1 MKRTIS
7 LLLALVLLL
16 TLCACGKKSG
26 TGWQEQYDLGVR
38 YLSEENYEEAVIA
51 FTAAIEIDPKRAEAY
66 VGRGSAY
73 IGCGETAENLA
84 AALADYEMAVSL
96 GDKTLDEK
104 IETLRIRL
112 ASIEALPLLEELYSY
127 FSANDIE
134 SAKNLMRQA
143 DYRALSESVDRLPMV
158 YEGDLGTTVAVYAND
173 YYYYGDWQNDQR
185 SGHGLWICAV
195 SDSEDFDY
203 VMYDG
208 SWSDDYPNG
217 EGLITREWFADK
229 IQAEPEGS
237 AAVKTEIKGT
247 FANGLYHGSINEI
260 WEMNDGDILVWTPIT
275 AVDGVYQAMKN
286 PPAEIMERD
295 YARERIVE
303 GEYLVAIDE
312 NNNGT
317 DLWSDDEVNYV
328 PGFRP
333 TDG

>member
-1 MKRTIS
+1 MRNRIIVFW
-7 LLLALVLLL
+7 VLILNL
-16 TLCACGKKSG
+16 SLCACGQR
-26 TGWQEQYDLGVR
+26 TPTWQDQYDLGTR
-38 YLSEENYEEAVIA
+38 YLSDGNYENAIIA
-51 FTAAIEIDPKRAEAY
+51 FTAAIEIDAKRAEAY

-143 DYRALSESVDRLPMV
+143 DYRTLSESVDRLPIV
-158 YEGDLGTTVAVYAND
+158 YEGDPSTAVAVYAND

-217 EGLITREWFADK
+217 EGLITHEWFADK
-229 IQAEPEGS
+229 IQAEPGETTS
-237 AAVKTEIKGT
+237 VKTEIKGT
-247 FANGLYHGSINEI
+247 FANGLYHGAINEI

-286 PPAEIMERD
+286 PPTETMEQDAE
-295 YARERIVE
+295 
-303 GEYLVAIDE
+303 GKYLVAIDE
-312 NNNGT
+312 NNST
-317 DLWSDDEVNYV
+317 LWSDDGVRYV

>member
-1 MKRTIS
+1 MKRTMEV
-7 LLLALVLLL
+7 LLALILSL

-26 TGWQEQYDLGVR
+26 GSWQEQYDLGVR
-38 YLSEENYEEAVIA
+38 YLSEGNYEEAVIA
-51 FTAAIEIDPKRAEAY
+51 FTAAIEIDPKRVDAY

-237 AAVKTEIKGT
+237 TAVKTEIKGT

-260 WEMNDGDILVWTPIT
+260 SEMNDGDILVWTPIT

-295 YARERIVE
+295 YAREWIVE
-303 GEYLVAIDE
+303 GKYLVAIDE

-317 DLWSDDEVNYV
+317 DLWSDDGVNYV

>member
-1 MKRTIS
+1 MKRVASIF
-7 LLLALVLLL
+7 LGAILVIG
-16 TLCACGKKSG
+16 LCACTQKAP
-26 TGWQEQYDLGVR
+26 TWEEQYDLGVR
-38 YLSEENYEEAVIA
+38 YLSDGNYEEAIIA
-51 FTAAIEIDPKRAEAY
+51 FTAAIKIDAKRAEAY

-73 IGCGETAENLA
+73 IGCEETAENLA

-112 ASIEALPLLEELYSY
+112 ASIGALPLLEELYSY

-143 DYRALSESVDRLPMV
+143 DYRTLSESVDRLPIV
-158 YEGDLGTTVAVYAND
+158 YEGDPSTAVAVYAND

-217 EGLITREWFADK
+217 EGLITHEWFADK
-229 IQAEPEGS
+229 IQAEPEG
-237 AAVKTEIKGT
+237 ATGVKTEIKGT

-260 WEMNDGDILVWTPIT
+260 WEMNSGDIHVWTPIT
-275 AVDGVYQAMKN
+275 AVDGVYQAMRN
-286 PPAEIMERD
+286 PPTETMEQDAE
-295 YARERIVE
+295 
-303 GEYLVAIDE
+303 GKYLVAIDE
-312 NNNGT
+312 NNST
-317 DLWSDDEVNYV
+317 LWSDDGVRYV

>member
-1 MKRTIS
+1 MMKRTVI
-7 LLLALVLLL
+7 LLLTLVLLL
-16 TLCACGKKSG
+16 TLGGCGKKDG
-26 TGWQEQYDLGVR
+26 GAAWQEQYDLGVR
-38 YLSEENYEEAVIA
+38 YLSEGNYEEAIIA

-104 IETLRIRL
+104 IEALRMRFT
-112 ASIEALPLLEELYSY
+112 SIEALPLLEELYSY

-143 DYRALSESVDRLPMV
+143 DYRTLSESVDRLPIV
-158 YEGDLGTTVAVYAND
+158 YEGDPSTAVAVYAND
-173 YYYYGDWQNDQR
+173 YYYYGDLQNDQR

-195 SDSEDFDY
+195 SDSEDFNY

-208 SWSDDYPNG
+208 YWSDDYPNG
-217 EGLITREWFADK
+217 EGLITRERFADK
-229 IQAEPEGS
+229 IQVEPGETTS
-237 AAVKTEIKGT
+237 VKTEIKGT

-260 WEMNDGDILVWTPIT
+260 WEMNSGDIHVWTPIT
-275 AVDGVYQAMKN
+275 AVDGVYQAMRN
-286 PPAEIMERD
+286 PPTETMEQDAE
-295 YARERIVE
+295 
-303 GEYLVAIDE
+303 GKYLVAIDE
-312 NNNGT
+312 NNST
-317 DLWSDDEVNYV
+317 LWSDDGVRYV

>member
-1 MKRTIS
+1 MRRFLTV
-7 LLLALVLLL
+7 LLALTL
-16 TLCACGKKSG
+16 TLSLVACGGKGS
-26 TGWQEQYDLGVR
+26 WQEQYDLGVR
-38 YLSEENYEEAVIA
+38 YLSEGNYEEAVIA
-51 FTAAIEIDPKRAEAY
+51 FTAAIEIDAKRAEAY

-229 IQAEPEGS
+229 IQAEPGGS
-237 AAVKTEIKGT
+237 TAVKTEIKGT

-295 YARERIVE
+295 YARESIVE

-317 DLWSDDEVNYV
+317 DLWSDGEVNYV